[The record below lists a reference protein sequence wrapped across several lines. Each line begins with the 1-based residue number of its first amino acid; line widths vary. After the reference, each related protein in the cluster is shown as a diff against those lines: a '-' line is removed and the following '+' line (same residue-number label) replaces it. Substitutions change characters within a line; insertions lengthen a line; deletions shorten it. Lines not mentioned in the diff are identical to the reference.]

1 MATISEGRSQV
12 PFSTL
17 VSRVGGSNSTFFFQ
31 ASKIEVTPITRKKR
45 IKGIP
50 IQRWNFRR
58 NRRRFTLELVG
69 DSIIDTTRTTDKSI
83 QIRKVGKLLKNQ
95 KELVELFLK
104 WKNLPKNQGQK
115 KGAKAPI

>member
-1 MATISEGRSQV
+1 
-12 PFSTL
+12 
-17 VSRVGGSNSTFFFQ
+17 
-31 ASKIEVTPITRKKR
+31 
-45 IKGIP
+45 
-50 IQRWNFRR
+50 
-58 NRRRFTLELVG
+58 LVG

-104 WKNLPKNQGQK
+104 WENLPKNQGQK

>member
-1 MATISEGRSQV
+1 
-12 PFSTL
+12 
-17 VSRVGGSNSTFFFQ
+17 
-31 ASKIEVTPITRKKR
+31 
-45 IKGIP
+45 
-50 IQRWNFRR
+50 
-58 NRRRFTLELVG
+58 LVG

-115 KGAKAPI
+115 KGAKAPF